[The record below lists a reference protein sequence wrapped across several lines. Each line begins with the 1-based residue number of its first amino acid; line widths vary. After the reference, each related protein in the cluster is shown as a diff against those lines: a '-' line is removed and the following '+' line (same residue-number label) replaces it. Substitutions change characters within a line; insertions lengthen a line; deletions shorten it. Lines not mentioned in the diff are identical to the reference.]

1 MQKNKEI
8 ESLQH
13 AADGQVN
20 EMMQAEYESRLSEM
34 IAQNQIQV
42 KEAYEV
48 QMGESLGVI
57 KAEAD

>member
-34 IAQNQIQV
+34 IAQNQLQV
-42 KEAYEV
+42 KEAYE
-48 QMGESLGVI
+48 
-57 KAEAD
+57 